1 MTIDDPSAIW
11 PHLTPISGPDNT
23 ILIAD
28 REHGKLHVYDIIKK
42 KEIKVYEKDKIGPE
56 IYASYY
62 SKFDA
67 NIYLGKM
74 TSQWRNNDVPI
85 TKASRFI
92 Q

>member
-1 MTIDDPSAIW
+1 
-11 PHLTPISGPDNT
+11 LTSILGPDNT

-42 KEIKVYEKDKIGPE
+42 KEIQVYEKDEIGPE

-74 TSQWRNNDVPI
+74 TSQ
-85 TKASRFI
+85 
-92 Q
+92 